1 MNLGKFLGRYTKIYH
16 MIYKNFSHFFPY
28 SQNVGLIFFTKNYID
43 FLSQSPVPSVVLES
57 KLAKNRWWTNHRP
70 WLILCIGIHY
80 LRISVKFSHFR
91 DLTDGTTCTFR
102 DFFWCSTHFYHKICL
117 FTEHCSTCFFHL
129 LYTFYSRLLNLVREV
144 GYSPLW
150 NLRVLCGCWSCWG
163 GMTL

>member
-1 MNLGKFLGRYTKIYH
+1 M
-16 MIYKNFSHFFPY
+16 
-28 SQNVGLIFFTKNYID
+28 
-43 FLSQSPVPSVVLES
+43 PSVVLES
-57 KLAKNRWWTNHRP
+57 KLAKYRWWTNHGL

-102 DFFWCSTHFYHKICL
+102 DFFWCLTHFYHKICL

-163 GMTL
+163 GMTCNSSWKTHANWKIQLGNAGHWKIKAVYQKQICGSSKKGKKYDFGPG